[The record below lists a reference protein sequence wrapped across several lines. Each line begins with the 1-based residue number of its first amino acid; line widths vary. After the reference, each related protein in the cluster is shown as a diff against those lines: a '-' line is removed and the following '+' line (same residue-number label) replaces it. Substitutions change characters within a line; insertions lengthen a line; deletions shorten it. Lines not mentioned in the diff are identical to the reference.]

1 MLENKWKDIAPEVPH
16 DFHEK
21 FEETL
26 ECIEKDDTADKRY
39 KKKKIRVRVLI
50 AAAVLCA
57 GMVVTVATNE
67 FFKWNDHL
75 VKRLEPSEEQQETLQ
90 ETNYIQ
96 NINQSETQNGVTVT
110 LTDSIQ
116 DQGFL
121 FAFFE
126 VETDDSIVMDDNT
139 SFEEVLHF
147 KIDGTEVYGDDEDRL
162 GSLSTGVEQDT
173 LLKEDQNSVHLKYF
187 NVFLSYDSDYDL
199 SNRIVEI
206 SLRNLTDEGKYE
218 EDENVLT
225 EGTWN
230 FKWTLGTVKPPAS
243 LEVNRKCDFGGY
255 EITMKKMEVSPLLW
269 SLYLDYNEA
278 MKVYDDERNRFE
290 YTGTDYGMDLY
301 IRTDIDRVRYEDGNV
316 VDFDTTIGEISGG
329 GEKQDKE
336 NDKLWN
342 RYCCSYHAQRAGK
355 YNCGEQIQNGLCNQD
370 TVVCGH
376 TCDNG
381 AVNSGSAR
389 TEQRNA
395 GY

>member
-26 ECIEKDDTADKRY
+26 KYIEKDNTAGKRY

-50 AAAVLCA
+50 TAAVLCA
-57 GMVVTVATNE
+57 GMVVTVAANE

-121 FAFFE
+121 FAFFK
-126 VETDDSIVMDDNT
+126 VETDDSITMDDNT
-139 SFEEVLHF
+139 SFAEVSHF
-147 KIDGTEVYGDDEDRL
+147 RIDGTEVYGDDEDRL

-173 LLKEDQNSVHLKYF
+173 LLKEDQNSAHLKYF

-199 SNRIVEI
+199 SNRTVEI
-206 SLRNLTDEGKYE
+206 SLKNLTDEGNYE

-225 EGTWN
+225 EGSWN
-230 FKWTLGTVKPPAS
+230 FKWTLGTVKSPAS
-243 LEVNRKCDFGGY
+243 LEVNQKCDFGGY
-255 EITMKKMEVSPLLW
+255 EITVKKMEVSPLLW

-278 MKVYDDERNRFE
+278 MKVYDDERNKFE
-290 YTGTDYGMDLY
+290 YTGADYGMDLY
-301 IRTDIDRVRYEDGNV
+301 IRTDIDQVRYEDGTV
-316 VDFDTTIGEISGG
+316 VDFDTTIGGISGG

-336 NDKLWN
+336 NGVLIIRKSFPKLVDVDKL
-342 RYCCSYHAQRAGK
+342 Q
-355 YNCGEQIQNGLCNQD
+355 
-370 TVVCGH
+370 
-376 TCDNG
+376 
-381 AVNSGSAR
+381 AVHFKNIDQWIEVR
-389 TEQRNA
+389 
-395 GY
+395 

>member
-26 ECIEKDDTADKRY
+26 KCIEKDDTADKRY

-57 GMVVTVATNE
+57 GMVVTVAANE
-67 FFKWNDHL
+67 FFKWNDYL

-110 LTDSIQ
+110 LIDSIQ

-126 VETDDSIVMDDNT
+126 VKTDDGIVMDDNT
-139 SFEEVLHF
+139 SFEDVLHF
-147 KIDGTEVYGDDEDRL
+147 RIDGTEVYGDDENRL
-162 GSLSTGVEQDT
+162 GSLSTGVGQDT
-173 LLKEDQNSVHLKYF
+173 LLKEDQNSAHLKYF
-187 NVFLSYDSDYDL
+187 NVSLSYDSDYDL
-199 SNRIVEI
+199 SNRTVEI
-206 SLRNLTDEGKYE
+206 SLKNLTDEGNYA
-218 EDENVLT
+218 EDGTVLT
-225 EGTWN
+225 EGIWN
-230 FKWTLGTVKPPAS
+230 FKWTLGTMKPPAS

-255 EITMKKMEVSPLLW
+255 EITVKKMEISPLLW

-301 IRTDIDRVRYEDGNV
+301 DRTNIDQVRYEDGTV
-316 VDFDTTIGEISGG
+316 VDFDTTMGGIGGG

-336 NDKLWN
+336 NGVLIIRNSFPKLVDVDKL
-342 RYCCSYHAQRAGK
+342 Q
-355 YNCGEQIQNGLCNQD
+355 
-370 TVVCGH
+370 
-376 TCDNG
+376 
-381 AVNSGSAR
+381 AVHF
-389 TEQRNA
+389 RNIDQWLEVRK
-395 GY
+395 

>member
-26 ECIEKDDTADKRY
+26 KYIEKDNTAGKRY

-57 GMVVTVATNE
+57 GMVVTVAANE

-121 FAFFE
+121 FAFFK
-126 VETDDSIVMDDNT
+126 VETDDSITMDDNT
-139 SFEEVLHF
+139 SFAEVSHF
-147 KIDGTEVYGDDEDRL
+147 RIDGTEVYGDDEDRL

-173 LLKEDQNSVHLKYF
+173 LLKEDQNSAHLKYF

-199 SNRIVEI
+199 SNRTVEI
-206 SLRNLTDEGKYE
+206 SLKN
-218 EDENVLT
+218 LT
-225 EGTWN
+225 EGSWN
-230 FKWTLGTVKPPAS
+230 FKWTLGTVKSPAS
-243 LEVNRKCDFGGY
+243 LEVNQKCDFGGY
-255 EITMKKMEVSPLLW
+255 EITVKKMEVSPLLW

-278 MKVYDDERNRFE
+278 MKVYDDERNKFE
-290 YTGTDYGMDLY
+290 YTGADYGMDLY
-301 IRTDIDRVRYEDGNV
+301 IRTDIDQVRYEDGTV
-316 VDFDTTIGEISGG
+316 VDFDTTIGGISGG

-336 NDKLWN
+336 NGVLIIRKSFPKLVDVDKL
-342 RYCCSYHAQRAGK
+342 Q
-355 YNCGEQIQNGLCNQD
+355 
-370 TVVCGH
+370 
-376 TCDNG
+376 
-381 AVNSGSAR
+381 AVHFKNIDQWIEVR
-389 TEQRNA
+389 
-395 GY
+395 